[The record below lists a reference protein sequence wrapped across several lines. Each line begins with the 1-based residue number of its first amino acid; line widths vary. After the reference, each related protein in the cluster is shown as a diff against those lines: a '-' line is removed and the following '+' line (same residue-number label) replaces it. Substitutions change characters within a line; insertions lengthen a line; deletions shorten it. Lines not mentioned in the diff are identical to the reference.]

1 MKTKEIDI
9 KEVVKRD
16 IENIKKE
23 MIGIKNVVFE
33 LNSLTME
40 IPFIDKVD
48 QNVKKK
54 LVEKMRVIYAS
65 ASEIFE
71 EVNKMDR
78 ILGRKEVK
86 DYVKQLNVYL
96 NALSTLEYSTHQ
108 YFAAFLN
115 KYVPDDDINSIYT
128 IYVNVTQMI
137 YSFTENHKKIVGNL
151 GEEYYA

>member
-1 MKTKEIDI
+1 MKTKEI
-9 KEVVKRD
+9 E
-16 IENIKKE
+16 
-23 MIGIKNVVFE
+23 
-33 LNSLTME
+33 
-40 IPFIDKVD
+40 
-48 QNVKKK
+48 
-54 LVEKMRVIYAS
+54 MRVIYAK

-128 IYVNVTQMI
+128 YYVNVTQMI
-137 YSFTENHKKIVGNL
+137 YSFTENHKNIVGNL
-151 GEEYYA
+151 GEEYYV